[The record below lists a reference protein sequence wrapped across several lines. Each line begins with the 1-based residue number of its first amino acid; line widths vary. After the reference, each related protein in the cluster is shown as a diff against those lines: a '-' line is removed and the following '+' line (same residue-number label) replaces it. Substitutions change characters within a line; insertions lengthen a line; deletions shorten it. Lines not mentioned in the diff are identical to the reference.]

1 MRRRLPRS
9 VLARCFLRSLLLQ
22 SAWNV
27 QGMQNLGF
35 SYAIWPVLAAL
46 YPDPEARKAAVARH
60 LEPFN
65 THPYMAEAILGG
77 AIHHELRIAAGH
89 ADPAQVGAFK
99 RALAGPLA
107 GLGDTFFWASWRP
120 AMGALGVLLLP
131 ILGGWAIPVFL
142 LLYNAVHLSVRL
154 YLFRSGVGLGDA
166 VLGALG
172 PLRLAER
179 AAMVKALA
187 AAAAGLALVAWV
199 GTQAHALGYSVSL
212 VTVGVAAGA
221 GVLVVLLRAGVNPY
235 LVAGVAAGAGVLAG
249 IAA

>member
-107 GLGDTFFWASWRP
+107 GLVATDVSLGTGL
-120 AMGALGVLLLP
+120 AMGALIAAAPTLGILVL
-131 ILGGWAIPVFL
+131 
-142 LLYNAVHLSVRL
+142 YRRN
-154 YLFRSGVGLGDA
+154 
-166 VLGALG
+166 
-172 PLRLAER
+172 ER
-179 AAMVKALA
+179 EQQAALA
-187 AAAAGLALVAWV
+187 GGAAISG
-199 GTQAHALGYSVSL
+199 
-212 VTVGVAAGA
+212 
-221 GVLVVLLRAGVNPY
+221 R
-235 LVAGVAAGAGVLAG
+235 
-249 IAA
+249 